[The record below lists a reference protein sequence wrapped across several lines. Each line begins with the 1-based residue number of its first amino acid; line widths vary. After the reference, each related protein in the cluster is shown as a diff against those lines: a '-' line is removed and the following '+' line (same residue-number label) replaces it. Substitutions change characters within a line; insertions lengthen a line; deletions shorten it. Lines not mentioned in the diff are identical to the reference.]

1 MTDQANNPNV
11 DPEAD
16 AGTPEADAAETQE
29 TPTSKSAFEKF
40 LYHQRRAAEEAV
52 KALAGWIPPE
62 VREHA
67 QEAQK
72 ELMSSFKVLADS
84 AAETIEYEINR
95 MRNAAASGS
104 SKSED
109 KGEGPSTT
117 GKTKVKVEVS

>member
-16 AGTPEADAAETQE
+16 AGANASTADTTETKE
-29 TPTSKSAFEKF
+29 TPKSAFEKF
-40 LYHQRRAAEEAV
+40 LFHQRRAAEEAV

-95 MRNAAASGS
+95 MRNAASSAS
-104 SKSED
+104 SKPED
-109 KGEGPSTT
+109 KGDGPSTT